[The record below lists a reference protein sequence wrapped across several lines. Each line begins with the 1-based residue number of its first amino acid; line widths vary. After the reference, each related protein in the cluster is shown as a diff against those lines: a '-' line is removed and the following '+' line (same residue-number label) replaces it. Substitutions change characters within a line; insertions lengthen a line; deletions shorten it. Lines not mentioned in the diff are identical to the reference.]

1 MAGSR
6 GGRRA
11 VLPGAGWAVPERLM
25 DGGLAVRFIAEK
37 TGEEQIFDFAGLPA
51 EPDVARWLARAF
63 ARRTG
68 PRHGIKSAGPAR
80 NMFNAV
86 KVFAQ
91 VLSQQQ
97 PPVTG
102 VTGVTAAC
110 IQAFSEHCGGQGRSR
125 HRIDTLRSLL
135 RDDPELPARARK
147 MLVLDWAAPRQP
159 GPARPKDPEYTD
171 AEWQQIMTA
180 VRKDVRTARDR
191 IRAGRALLTG
201 YRAGDLAAGS
211 AEEAEG
217 RLLDIFDRTGDV
229 PRYGGHWQAP
239 VRAVGAAGGIAAL
252 ASRLCLTLHEMTAFA
267 LLLTALTGE
276 NFGTVAAWPAVCYRP
291 DGGRGEGPNL
301 ALIEEVKPRRGPER
315 EHMVAPLEDLPPAI
329 AGVLTAPGEEDRLFR
344 SPLRVYQLLVELT
357 EVSRRHGGH
366 TGAFTAR
373 AAFPGPSGE
382 SAWVCGVGAYHV
394 HRWARDH
401 GFPASRD
408 AGRAGRPP
416 VSVRR
421 IRQTVTERRRRPVAH
436 TRATMNDQ
444 YLMPSRKVRSDSQA
458 VVAAALED
466 EVGKARARQQVPVF
480 TAAFAA
486 RFAGD
491 PDGAARE
498 AGLEAAVIRRLLAG
512 EQDTVLA
519 ACTDHLAS
527 PHAGP
532 GQPCPASFLSCLDC
546 PNARALPRQLPAQI
560 AAAEHIAALRP
571 HLSPAVWQARFRPRL
586 DQLEEIAGSYTP
598 AERELARQQVT
609 AQLRQTISEL
619 LDGRWDLR

>member
-1 MAGSR
+1 MAGAR

-11 VLPGAGWAVPERLM
+11 VLPGAGWTAPEQLL
-25 DGGLAVRFIAEK
+25 DGGLSVRFITERN
-37 TGEEQIFDFAGLPA
+37 GREQVFDFAGLPV
-51 EPDVARWLARAF
+51 EPGVARWLARAF

-80 NMFNAV
+80 NMFNTV
-86 KVFAQ
+86 KSFAQ
-91 VLSQQQ
+91 VLSRQQ
-97 PPVTG
+97 PAVTSAA
-102 VTGVTAAC
+102 GVTAGC
-110 IQAFSEHCGGQGRSR
+110 MQSFSEHCRARGESR
-125 HRIDTLRSLL
+125 HRIETLRSML
-135 RDDPELPARARK
+135 RDDPELPAQARQV
-147 MLVLDWAAPRQP
+147 LVLDWASPRQP
-159 GPARPKDPEYTD
+159 GPARAKDPEYTD

-180 VRKDVRTARDR
+180 LRKDVRVARDR
-191 IRAGRALLTG
+191 IRAGRALLAR
-201 YRAGDLAAGS
+201 YRAGGLAAGS

-217 RLLDIFDRTGDV
+217 RLLDAVDRTGDV
-229 PRYGGHWQAP
+229 PRYEGRWRGP
-239 VRAVGAAGGIAAL
+239 VREVDAAGGTAAVM
-252 ASRLCLTLHEMTAFA
+252 SRLCLTLHEMTAFA

-276 NFGTVAAWPAVCYRP
+276 NFGTVAAWPAACYRP
-291 DGGRGEGPNL
+291 DGGRGDGPNL

-329 AGVLTAPGEEDRLFR
+329 AEALTGPGEEDRLFR
-344 SPLRVYQLLVELT
+344 SPLRVYQLLLELT

-366 TGAFTAR
+366 AGAFSAR
-373 AAFPGPSGE
+373 AAGPGPSGE
-382 SAWVCGVGAYHV
+382 SAWACGPGGHHV
-394 HRWARDH
+394 HRWARDR
-401 GFPASRD
+401 GFAGGRHAGD
-408 AGRAGRPP
+408 AGRPA

-444 YLMPSRKVRSDSQA
+444 YLMPSRKVRGDSQA

-480 TAAFAA
+480 TAAFIA
-486 RFAGD
+486 RFSAD

-498 AGLEAAVIRRLLAG
+498 AGLEAGTIARLLAG

-519 ACTDHLAS
+519 SCTDHLAG

-546 PNARALPRQLPAQI
+546 PNARALPRHLPAQVT
-560 AAAEHIAALRP
+560 AAEHIAALRP
-571 HLSPAVWQARFRPRL
+571 HLSPAIWEARFRPRL
-586 DQLEEIAGSYTP
+586 DQLEEIVNTYTP
-598 AERELARQQVT
+598 AERDRARGQVST
-609 AQLRQTISEL
+609 HLRQAVSEV